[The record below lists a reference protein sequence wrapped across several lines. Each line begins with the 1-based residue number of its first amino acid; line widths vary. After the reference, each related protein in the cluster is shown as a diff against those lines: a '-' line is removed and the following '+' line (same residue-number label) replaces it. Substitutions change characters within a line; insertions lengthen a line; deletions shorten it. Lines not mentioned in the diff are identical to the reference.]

1 MRSTAYMHAPF
12 FQNAWEQTPTETI
25 KKSKIVLGNV
35 GKKLLLGSLV
45 LAGICVLVQLW
56 GSWECVNDTCIQKEI
71 DSLRTEKD
79 AYQGKINELN
89 TNINNLKKGF
99 SAGYVIEQIQ
109 TQHLQNVHPDILSY
123 AELIPA
129 TTAGVSPPTPAEQG
143 RLTAYL
149 ASKGA
154 PYANEDIL
162 NHCVQAQVSRMQCY
176 MLVAISGAESS
187 FGTQFRKKDSSGAIV
202 VANSEGQQKFNPVGL
217 KGGGMTY
224 PTPDG
229 FYIRPFQSWED
240 FWHQYP
246 QIMKQGY
253 FSRGGNTLA
262 SISKCYVAGDCVSI
276 KSSWVN
282 RSEQFLREILVA
294 MAPENTA

>member
-12 FQNAWEQTPTETI
+12 FQNAWEQSSPEI
-25 KKSKIVLGNV
+25 VKKSKIVFSKV
-35 GKKLLLGSLV
+35 GKKLLLGSLI
-45 LAGICVLVQLW
+45 LAGIFVLIQLW
-56 GSWECVNDTCIQKEI
+56 GTWECVNDACIQKQI
-71 DSLRTEKD
+71 DNLRTEKD
-79 AYQGKINELN
+79 AYQGKINDLN
-89 TNINNLKKGF
+89 THINSLKKGF

-123 AELIPA
+123 ADLIPVAA
-129 TTAGVSPPTPAEQG
+129 TGVGQPSAAEKG

-149 ASKGA
+149 NTKGA
-154 PYANEDIL
+154 PYANENIL
-162 NHCVQAQVSRMQCY
+162 GHCADVQVSRIQCY

-187 FGTQFRKKDSSGAIV
+187 FGTQYRKKDGSGAIV
-202 VANSEGQQKFNPVGL
+202 VANAEGQQKFNPVGL
-217 KGGGMTY
+217 KGGGYSY

-229 FYIRPFQSWED
+229 FYIRPFNSWQD
-240 FWHQYP
+240 FWQQYP

-262 SISKCYVAGDCVSI
+262 VISKCYVGGDCVTT

-282 RSEQFLREILVA
+282 RSEQFLKEILVA
-294 MAPENTA
+294 MADENEA